1 MSNSL
6 SRQTLEISVAGLI
19 TAFAAVVIYGSLQL
33 QTGWGST
40 GPEAGYFPLRLGIL
54 LLVVGLL
61 LTVQAARNPG
71 SEVFATGEQLRRVL
85 SQFVPTV
92 ALALAAPFTGFYLA
106 AAVFLCF
113 MARRHG
119 GFAWSK
125 AVGIGVFYGR
135 HCLGLQRRGNEW
147 QANDLTVGMANRC
160 ASFGA
165 IIFKD

>member
-125 AVGIGVFYGR
+125 AVGIGVLAAVVMFAVFEIWFGVQ
-135 HCLGLQRRGNEW
+135 LTRGPLEELYDAW
-147 QANDLTVGMANRC
+147 RAA
-160 ASFGA
+160 
-165 IIFKD
+165 